1 MNRKNTI
8 LLTVFL
14 LLVFSSYSQQVGL
27 VLSGGGSKGAAH
39 LGVIKALEENNIPID
54 YITGTSI
61 GAVVGSLYGMGYSPD
76 EILEIFKS
84 KEFSYWYTGQVEEKY
99 IYGFKK
105 EEARPDMFTLR
116 FNIRDSLVVESRY
129 LPTSFIDPIQMNIVF
144 LQLFSQATAKCD
156 ADFDKLMVPLRCI
169 ASDVYE
175 KKSVVI
181 RSGNLGDAV
190 RASMSVPF
198 VFKPIMINGNLLF
211 DGGIYDNFPVKV
223 MQEDFNPDF
232 IIGSNVSSNL
242 EKPTAEDIALQIGN
256 MIIQQTDYSIQ
267 SEQGIL
273 FDFKFNNDLTELL
286 DFSQAEELFRL
297 GYEKA
302 MLQIPHLKK
311 QIQRELTLE
320 ELEQKRT
327 AYKKNLP
334 ELTFKK
340 IEIAGINKAQEAYI
354 ANTLQQEEETI
365 NLEQFKYSYFKL
377 MADKKIT
384 EIRPVAIYNKEKGY
398 FDLFLDVELDDNLL
412 FSIGGNISSSVS
424 SQAYFALHHQ
434 TIATHAWTFD
444 LSAQFGRVY
453 NGLKFITQIDFPG
466 KKLPFYTKISANI
479 HTFNFYQGNEPFY
492 EDDLSSSFSQKENF
506 AKIHIG
512 FPVRMRSKLEIGLAQ
527 GRLNDFY
534 YQNPIHLSYSEDKS
548 QYEISHVF
556 ANISAN
562 TLNDK
567 QFANEGYAFYISAI
581 GAYSEESFEPGLSSN
596 NEYKTIYQTWAQIS
610 ADYERYIVLDKYFTL
625 GVSGNTVLS
634 SRKKGNNYSSSILQA
649 PAFTPTNHSKIVFNE
664 AFRNNK
670 FAAVGLKPIYNINRQ
685 VSFRSEF
692 YAFVPYEPI
701 LRNENNR
708 AYYGKPFSNF
718 EYLGELSFIYKLPF
732 ASMSFFVNHY
742 SAPKQ
747 NWNIGFNIGYL
758 IFNDKLLK

>member
-27 VLSGGGSKGAAH
+27 VLSGGGAKGAAH

-384 EIRPVAIYNKEKGY
+384 
-398 FDLFLDVELDDNLL
+398 
-412 FSIGGNISSSVS
+412 
-424 SQAYFALHHQ
+424 
-434 TIATHAWTFD
+434 
-444 LSAQFGRVY
+444 
-453 NGLKFITQIDFPG
+453 
-466 KKLPFYTKISANI
+466 
-479 HTFNFYQGNEPFY
+479 
-492 EDDLSSSFSQKENF
+492 
-506 AKIHIG
+506 
-512 FPVRMRSKLEIGLAQ
+512 
-527 GRLNDFY
+527 
-534 YQNPIHLSYSEDKS
+534 
-548 QYEISHVF
+548 
-556 ANISAN
+556 
-562 TLNDK
+562 
-567 QFANEGYAFYISAI
+567 
-581 GAYSEESFEPGLSSN
+581 
-596 NEYKTIYQTWAQIS
+596 
-610 ADYERYIVLDKYFTL
+610 
-625 GVSGNTVLS
+625 
-634 SRKKGNNYSSSILQA
+634 
-649 PAFTPTNHSKIVFNE
+649 
-664 AFRNNK
+664 
-670 FAAVGLKPIYNINRQ
+670 
-685 VSFRSEF
+685 
-692 YAFVPYEPI
+692 
-701 LRNENNR
+701 
-708 AYYGKPFSNF
+708 
-718 EYLGELSFIYKLPF
+718 
-732 ASMSFFVNHY
+732 
-742 SAPKQ
+742 
-747 NWNIGFNIGYL
+747 
-758 IFNDKLLK
+758 